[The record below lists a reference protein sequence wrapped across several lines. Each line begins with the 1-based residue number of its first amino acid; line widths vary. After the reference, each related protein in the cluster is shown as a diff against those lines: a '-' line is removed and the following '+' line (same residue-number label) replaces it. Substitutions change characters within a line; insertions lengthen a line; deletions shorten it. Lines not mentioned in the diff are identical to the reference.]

1 MNPNKGKVLLALS
14 LVVSGLVG
22 VGLALKQSPQRM
34 ALSEAPP
41 AKIEPIAKPIQKA
54 PEQSRSQDIT
64 NQLEQSNAAQLLKQL
79 SNEADAKV
87 KDSKSMIGDFIR
99 QKTTEQRDHLKQV
112 VVGALRE
119 AVTGEVTQRSPIL
132 SDEFKGMKLS
142 PDQIDRLEKARQ
154 QMQTEIVRQLQN
166 NPQLVKQLQ
175 ADLQAGRLNQT
186 LSQPLSNYRDAV
198 AQVLTPEQQQKWQ
211 KNFDLSKFLK

>member
-1 MNPNKGKVLLALS
+1 MNPNQGKVLLALS
-14 LVVSGLVG
+14 LFVSALVG
-22 VGLALKQSPQRM
+22 VGLAIRQPPHQV
-34 ALSEAPP
+34 ALSQAQPREQ
-41 AKIEPIAKPIQKA
+41 IAKPIQKA
-54 PEQSRSQDIT
+54 PQQNRSQDIT

-87 KDSKSMIGDFIR
+87 KDSKSAIGDFIQ
-99 QKTTEQRDHLKQV
+99 QKTTEQRDHLKQA

-119 AVTGEVTQRSPIL
+119 AVTGEVTQRSRTF

-142 PDQIDRLEKARQ
+142 AEQIDRLERARQ